1 MSDTTLYVHVD
12 AVIVDESTV
21 AAAFTEWDRR
31 YREDP
36 EKFWSEATRLLK
48 NTPESYGEACA
59 PYFLKLLR
67 EKERAVEE
75 SAALSVFPPPEP
87 AR

>member
-1 MSDTTLYVHVD
+1 MPQRQRRGENIEHPHHVELLEF
-12 AVIVDESTV
+12 AVDQ
-21 AAAFTEWDRR
+21 DRR